1 LQNGHSSQETA
12 VSSLVREKAFLFEVL
27 IMLQGAGAIHAFE
40 AAPLA
45 GGTFGGVIEE

>member
-1 LQNGHSSQETA
+1 
-12 VSSLVREKAFLFEVL
+12 VREKAFLFEVL
-27 IMLQGAGAIHAFE
+27 IMLQRAGSIHAFE